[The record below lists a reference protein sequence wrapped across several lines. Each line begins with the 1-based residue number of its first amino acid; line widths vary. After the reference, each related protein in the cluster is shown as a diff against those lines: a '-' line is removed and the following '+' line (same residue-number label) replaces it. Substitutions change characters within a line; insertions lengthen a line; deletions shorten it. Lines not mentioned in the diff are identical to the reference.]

1 MSETSLSPR
10 PTVLCI
16 MDGWGYRTDRD
27 NNAVAQ
33 ANTPHVDALSARWP
47 GGLMNASGEFVGLPD
62 GQMGNSEVGHMNL
75 GAGRVVMQDLPRINT
90 AITDGSMA
98 KQPAIA
104 EVVEA
109 LKKSGGTCH
118 LMGLVST
125 GGVHSH
131 QRHVAALAKVLVA
144 QGLEVVIH
152 VFTDGRDCPPKSAAA
167 QLRAFI
173 ADLDGAARIASVTGR
188 FFAMDRDKRWERVE
202 QAWKVIALAEAEHSA
217 GDAVDAIDAAY
228 ARDETD
234 EFVTP
239 TVIAGG
245 APLKDGDGIVMANF
259 RADRAREILATF
271 LDADF
276 DGFTRSHVAR
286 LAIAAGMVEYSS
298 VLAPKMATIFP
309 PVDLNGTLGEVAAK
323 AGKTQLR
330 IAETEKYPHVTFF
343 LNGGREDVFEGEERI
358 MVPSPK
364 VKTYD
369 LQPEMSAPE
378 MCDKLVVAI
387 ESGKF
392 DLIVA
397 NFANPDMVGHT
408 GNLKAAIT
416 AVETV
421 DTCVGRVAEAVLQ
434 AGGAMFLTADHGNCE
449 LMRDPETGGPHTA
462 HTTNLV
468 PTTLV
473 GAPADVVALKTG
485 KLADV
490 APTLLALMGVA
501 PPAEMTGESLL
512 VRDRQAA
519 E

>member
-1 MSETSLSPR
+1 
-10 PTVLCI
+10 
-16 MDGWGYRTDRD
+16 MDGWGHRTDPD
-27 NNAVAQ
+27 NNAVAL
-33 ANTPHVDALSARWP
+33 ANTPNVEALADRWP
-47 GGLMNASGEFVGLPD
+47 GGLMNASGVFVGLPD

-90 AITDGSMA
+90 AIADGSLS

-104 EVVEA
+104 EVVAA
-109 LKKSGGTCH
+109 LKKTGGTCH

-131 QRHVAALAKVLVA
+131 QRHVAALAKTLAA
-144 QGLEVVIH
+144 QGLDVVVH
-152 VFTDGRDCPPKSAAA
+152 VFTDGRDCPPKSAAD

-173 ADLDGAARIASVTGR
+173 ADLEGTARIASVTGR

-217 GDAVDAIDAAY
+217 DDPVAAVEAAY

-276 DGFTRSHVAR
+276 DGFAR
-286 LAIAAGMVEYSS
+286 PAAPKLAIAAGMVEYSS
-298 VLAPKMATIFP
+298 VLAPKMVTIFP
-309 PVDLNGTLGEVAAK
+309 PQDLTDPLGEVVAK

-343 LNGGREDVFEGEERI
+343 LNGGREEVFDGEERI

-378 MCDKLVVAI
+378 MCDKLVAAI
-387 ESGKF
+387 ESGQF

-408 GNLKAAIT
+408 GSLDAAIK

-421 DTCVGRVAEAVLQ
+421 DTCVGRVAEAVLA

-449 LMRDPETGGPHTA
+449 VMLDPETGGPHTA

-468 PTTLV
+468 PTTLI
-473 GAPADVVALKTG
+473 GAPEDVTALKTG

-490 APTLLALMGVA
+490 APTLLALMGID
-501 PPAEMTGESLL
+501 PPAEMTGESML